1 MDGQTLSN
9 DLMDLPIIRA
19 QSPSTFRT
27 ESNPYVAELESAENN
42 CSSELSD
49 LDSHYFEEF
58 SSEEEQEVYEEGE
71 DVEGEHN
78 SGIMTG
84 GEILESVQSIG
95 SNYAEE
101 STRVLPTNIRSPPVE
116 THVPADLLT
125 FDTLVEGGAL
135 DPAPRPLEIP
145 SAPEIRPP
153 AEPQVTEPVDLLS
166 QLVQQAAPDN
176 ELQYKVVSIEPNQI
190 LLDPDAIQP
199 KGVPEMH
206 AAPTMEI
213 PVCPPTPSLPG
224 EFTPHDGDAEA
235 DVAIKHMYLP
245 RTLLS
250 V

>member
-1 MDGQTLSN
+1 MSN
-9 DLMDLPIIRA
+9 DLLDLPIIRA
-19 QSPSTFRT
+19 QVPSTIRT

-49 LDSHYFEEF
+49 VDSHYFEEF
-58 SSEEEQEVYEEGE
+58 SSAEEQEVYEEEE

-84 GEILESVQSIG
+84 GEMGSAQSS

-101 STRVLPTNIRSPPVE
+101 STPVLPTNIRSPVE

-125 FDTLVEGGAL
+125 FDTLVEGGAFGL
-135 DPAPRPLEIP
+135 APRPLETP

-153 AEPQVTEPVDLLS
+153 TEPQVTEPVDLLS

-176 ELQYKVVSIEPNQI
+176 ELQSKVVSIEPNQI

-235 DVAIKHMYLP
+235 DVAIKQMYLP
-245 RTLLS
+245 
-250 V
+250 

>member
-1 MDGQTLSN
+1 MSN
-9 DLMDLPIIRA
+9 DLLDLPIIRA
-19 QSPSTFRT
+19 QVPSTIRT
-27 ESNPYVAELESAENN
+27 ESNPYVAELESAEN

-49 LDSHYFEEF
+49 VDSHYFEEF
-58 SSEEEQEVYEEGE
+58 SSEEEQEVYEEEE

-84 GEILESVQSIG
+84 GEMESAQSS

-101 STRVLPTNIRSPPVE
+101 STPVLPTNIRSPVE

-125 FDTLVEGGAL
+125 FDTLVEGGAFDL
-135 DPAPRPLEIP
+135 APRPLETP
-145 SAPEIRPP
+145 SALEIRPP
-153 AEPQVTEPVDLLS
+153 TEPQVTEPVDLLS

-176 ELQYKVVSIEPNQI
+176 ELQSKVASIEPNQI

-235 DVAIKHMYLP
+235 DVAIKQMYLP
-245 RTLLS
+245 
-250 V
+250 

>member
-1 MDGQTLSN
+1 MSN
-9 DLMDLPIIRA
+9 DLLDLPIIRA

-27 ESNPYVAELESAENN
+27 ESNPYVAELESAEN

-58 SSEEEQEVYEEGE
+58 SSEEEE

-84 GEILESVQSIG
+84 GEILESAQSIG
-95 SNYAEE
+95 SNYTEE
-101 STRVLPTNIRSPPVE
+101 STSVLPTNIRSPPME
-116 THVPADLLT
+116 THVSADLRT

-135 DPAPRPLEIP
+135 DPSPRPLEIP
-145 SAPEIRPP
+145 SAPEIHPP

-190 LLDPDAIQP
+190 LLDPNTIQP

>member
-1 MDGQTLSN
+1 
-9 DLMDLPIIRA
+9 MDLPIIRA

-58 SSEEEQEVYEEGE
+58 SSEEEQEVYEEEE

-78 SGIMTG
+78 SRIMTG
-84 GEILESVQSIG
+84 GGILESAQSIG
-95 SNYAEE
+95 SNYVEE
-101 STRVLPTNIRSPPVE
+101 STPLLLTNIRSPPVE
-116 THVPADLLT
+116 TYIPVDLLT
-125 FDTLVEGGAL
+125 FDNLVEGGAI
-135 DPAPRPLEIP
+135 DPAPWPLEIP
-145 SAPEIRPP
+145 STPEIRPP
-153 AEPQVTEPVDLLS
+153 TEPQVTEPVDLLS

-235 DVAIKHMYLP
+235 DVAIKQMYLP

>member
-1 MDGQTLSN
+1 
-9 DLMDLPIIRA
+9 
-19 QSPSTFRT
+19 
-27 ESNPYVAELESAENN
+27 VAELESAENN

-49 LDSHYFEEF
+49 VDSHYFEEF
-58 SSEEEQEVYEEGE
+58 SSAEEQEVYEEEE

-84 GEILESVQSIG
+84 GEMGSAQSS

-101 STRVLPTNIRSPPVE
+101 STPVLPTNIRSPVE

-125 FDTLVEGGAL
+125 FDTLVEGGAFGL
-135 DPAPRPLEIP
+135 APRPLETP

-153 AEPQVTEPVDLLS
+153 TEPQVTEPVDLLS

-176 ELQYKVVSIEPNQI
+176 ELQSKVASIEPNQI

-235 DVAIKHMYLP
+235 DVAIKQLYLP
-245 RTLLS
+245 
-250 V
+250 

>member
-58 SSEEEQEVYEEGE
+58 SSEEEQEVYEEEE

-84 GEILESVQSIG
+84 GEILESAQSIG

-101 STRVLPTNIRSPPVE
+101 STPVLPTNIRSPPVE
-116 THVPADLLT
+116 TMFLQTFSPLIPLLM
-125 FDTLVEGGAL
+125 VEHLIRLPGPL
-135 DPAPRPLEIP
+135 KSHLLWKFVLQPNLKSQNQLIFCPSWFNKLLQIMNCNIKWSLLNLIRYYWILMQFSLREYQRCMLLQLWKFLFVRPLHRFLASLHHMMGMP
-145 SAPEIRPP
+145 RRM
-153 AEPQVTEPVDLLS
+153 
-166 QLVQQAAPDN
+166 
-176 ELQYKVVSIEPNQI
+176 LQ
-190 LLDPDAIQP
+190 
-199 KGVPEMH
+199 
-206 AAPTMEI
+206 
-213 PVCPPTPSLPG
+213 
-224 EFTPHDGDAEA
+224 
-235 DVAIKHMYLP
+235 
-245 RTLLS
+245 
-250 V
+250 

>member
-1 MDGQTLSN
+1 LSN
-9 DLMDLPIIRA
+9 DLLDLPIIRA
-19 QSPSTFRT
+19 QVPSTIRT

-49 LDSHYFEEF
+49 VDSHYFEEF
-58 SSEEEQEVYEEGE
+58 SSAEEQEVYEEEE
-71 DVEGEHN
+71 DVEEEHN

-84 GEILESVQSIG
+84 GEMGSAQSS

-101 STRVLPTNIRSPPVE
+101 STPVLPTNIRSPVE

-125 FDTLVEGGAL
+125 FDTLVEGGAFGL
-135 DPAPRPLEIP
+135 APRPLETP

-153 AEPQVTEPVDLLS
+153 TEPQVTEPVDLLS

-176 ELQYKVVSIEPNQI
+176 ELQSKVASIEPNQI

-235 DVAIKHMYLP
+235 DVAIKQLYLP
-245 RTLLS
+245 
-250 V
+250 